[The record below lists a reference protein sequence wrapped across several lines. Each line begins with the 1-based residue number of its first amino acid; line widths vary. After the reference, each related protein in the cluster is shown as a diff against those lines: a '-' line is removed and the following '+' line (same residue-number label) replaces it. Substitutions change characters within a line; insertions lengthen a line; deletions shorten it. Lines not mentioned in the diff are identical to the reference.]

1 MENSAKRQRR
11 LWDAYAFLD
20 FRPLHTVRGI
30 FDDAVGIGIARSEKT
45 PKNVEGAWI
54 QDQKVLVDSKGKI
67 SKYRV
72 TLKVLDPNAA
82 KHVAERSFNAATAE
96 ARVHGNRWM
105 ELCAANSL
113 AGLWQSQSKRHEA
126 RKLLAPI
133 YGRFTEDFDT
143 QDLKDAKA
151 LLDELQA

>member
-1 MENSAKRQRR
+1 MSVARVTEIIALSKKR
-11 LWDAYAFLD
+11 
-20 FRPLHTVRGI
+20 
-30 FDDAVGIGIARSEKT
+30 FDDAVGIGIARSAKT

-54 QDQKVLVDSKGKI
+54 QNQKVLVDSNGKI
-67 SKYRV
+67 SEYRV

-113 AGLWQSQSKRHEA
+113 AGLWQSQSKRQEA

-133 YGRFTEDFDT
+133 YGWFTEGFDT
-143 QDLKDAKA
+143 
-151 LLDELQA
+151 